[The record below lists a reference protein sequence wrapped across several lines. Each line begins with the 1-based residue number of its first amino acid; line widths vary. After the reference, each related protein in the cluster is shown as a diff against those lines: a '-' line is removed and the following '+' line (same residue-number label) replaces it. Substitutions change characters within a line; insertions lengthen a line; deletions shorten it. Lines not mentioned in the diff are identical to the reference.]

1 MKVNPIIMNAEFI
14 KKDKGEFIL
23 GIPSSE
29 IVWKR
34 YVLTK
39 VSLNE
44 NALIASATKQYK
56 LPKIKTIPAIL
67 DFIFLSPKHIVK
79 IKH

>member
-1 MKVNPIIMNAEFI
+1 MNAEFI

-44 NALIASATKQYK
+44 NALIDGKET
-56 LPKIKTIPAIL
+56 
-67 DFIFLSPKHIVK
+67 VK
-79 IKH
+79 GVFRLKEREL

>member
-23 GIPSSE
+23 RIPSSE

-44 NALIASATKQYK
+44 NALIASATK
-56 LPKIKTIPAIL
+56 
-67 DFIFLSPKHIVK
+67 
-79 IKH
+79 